1 MGKIWRNRKF
11 WNCRRILDFLQRLAL
26 KCFTGLAYW
35 VSLLSRTL
43 SFLLYLIHSLWCW
56 RLLVCLWV
64 FVCFSWGKLN
74 RDPGSHFGRSDR
86 NVPFHL
92 TKLFSPAL
100 LFYVLL
106 TSIITKSAVAW
117 VGSVQPEYTVPLGAW
132 NFRNFKPEFLLN
144 GKSPG
149 CHSNFP
155 FNYAKKNHWTL
166 FVENF
171 SDINRI
177 VLVVECMLPCIPTQK
192 HINSCS
198 FNVMYSHFW
207 KPFVLAVHAKT
218 MDLRLIRD
226 RNYYK
231 TTTKLL
237 RKTLIYLRNR
247 LHGLTQRLQ
256 NPRHYFKNFLL
267 TAIYVF

>member
-1 MGKIWRNRKF
+1 MLY
-11 WNCRRILDFLQRLAL
+11 RIGLLNQLAL
-26 KCFTGLAYW
+26 W
-35 VSLLSRTL
+35 Q
-43 SFLLYLIHSLWCW
+43 SFLPLISYSLSLVWA
-56 RLLVCLWV
+56 LIGIFVSVCLFFLWEIERR
-64 FVCFSWGKLN
+64 S
-74 RDPGSHFGRSDR
+74 SHFGRSDR

-92 TKLFSPAL
+92 TKLFSPAP
-100 LFYVLL
+100 LFCVLL

-132 NFRNFKPEFLLN
+132 NFRNFKPEFLWN
-144 GKSPG
+144 GKGPG

-155 FNYAKKNHWTL
+155 FNDAKKNHWTL

-177 VLVVECMLPCIPTQK
+177 VLLVECMLPCIPPRK

-207 KPFVLAVHAKT
+207 KPFVLPVHAKT
-218 MDLRLIRD
+218 MDLRLIQD
-226 RNYYK
+226 RNYYE

-237 RKTLIYLRNR
+237 RKTHWFISETVFMALRKGFILSQSYKILYSR
-247 LHGLTQRLQ
+247 F
-256 NPRHYFKNFLL
+256 YFK
-267 TAIYVF
+267 TSC